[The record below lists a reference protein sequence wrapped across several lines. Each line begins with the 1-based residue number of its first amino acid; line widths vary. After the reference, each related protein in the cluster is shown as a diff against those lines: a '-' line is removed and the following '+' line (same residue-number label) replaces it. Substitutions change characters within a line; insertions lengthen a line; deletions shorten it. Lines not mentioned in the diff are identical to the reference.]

1 MEVALGVLAKVLPIF
16 VCLLLGAVAARRQV
30 IGPDGVAAIKALV
43 ASFTLP
49 FVIFGAFYSLRLSAS
64 TGAISVV
71 IFVVCLATF
80 GVAFWIRRHS
90 SGMNRELYPYLFSGY
105 EMGMLGFPLY
115 TLLVGSAHASNL
127 AVLDIGHELFVFGVF
142 VTVLLAEGG
151 ARVDAKATLI
161 RTLRQPVMVAILAG
175 LLLSITGASSA
186 LDATFAGPL
195 IRDTAAFIAGPTA
208 VLILFAIG
216 YESVSTQASVGPAIR
231 VVLLRL
237 AVMAPLAGLVSV
249 VIFAIVPYDPQLLLA
264 ILLMFSLPAPFVIP
278 VFSKNEANNHFAA
291 TVLSIHTLVTLL
303 IFVLLVVLNETI
315 LSSPMG

>member
-1 MEVALGVLAKVLPIF
+1 
-16 VCLLLGAVAARRQV
+16 
-30 IGPDGVAAIKALV
+30 
-43 ASFTLP
+43 
-49 FVIFGAFYSLRLSAS
+49 LSAS
-64 TGAISVV
+64 TGAILAA
-71 IFVVCLATF
+71 IFALCLATF
-80 GVAFWIRRHS
+80 GIAFWIRRHS
-90 SGMNRELYPYLFSGY
+90 SGRNRELYPYLFSGY

-127 AVLDIGHELFVFGVF
+127 AVLDIGHELFVFAVF

-151 ARVDAKATLI
+151 ARVGAKATLV

-216 YESVSTQASVGPAIR
+216 YESVSTQASIGPAIR

-249 VIFAIVPYDPQLLLA
+249 VVFAIVPYDPQLLLA